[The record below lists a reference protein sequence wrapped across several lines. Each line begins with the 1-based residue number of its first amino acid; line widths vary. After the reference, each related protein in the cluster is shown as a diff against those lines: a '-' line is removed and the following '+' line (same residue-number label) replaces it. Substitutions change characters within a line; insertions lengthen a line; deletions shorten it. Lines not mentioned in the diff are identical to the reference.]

1 MAGLLF
7 NKKLLLVVCALL
19 FFTMGANAYESSFP
33 FPFEFGHSSDIY
45 LNVKNKETKEI
56 RQERQAAIDLIN
68 EAGISRNPMEF
79 IRYIKKND
87 LKAIKLLLDAGFNPN
102 TAINANYPVY
112 YAAKYDKK
120 QVMYLLLKAGANPNK
135 DLSSP
140 LRFAILNKNYDMANM
155 LIEYG
160 ANVNYEDLWKD
171 ETLLY
176 TALKKKQYDIAALL
190 IKNGAKVDVK
200 SFNYIKKKKL
210 ENKLM
215 MVLNWLF
222 FPQRLNNF
230 IKGD

>member
-7 NKKLLLVVCALL
+7 NKKVLLAVCALL

-45 LNVKNKETKEI
+45 LNVKKPETKEI

-68 EAGISRNPMEF
+68 EAGISRDPMKF

-102 TAINANYPVY
+102 MAINANYPVY
-112 YAAKYDKK
+112 YAAKYDKR
-120 QVMYLLLKAGANPNK
+120 QVMYLLLKAGADPNK

-140 LRFAILNKNYDMANM
+140 LRFAILNKDYDMANL
-155 LIEYG
+155 LIDYG
-160 ANVNYEDLWKD
+160 ADINYEDNWSG

-190 IKNGAKVDVK
+190 IKKGVRVDIK

-210 ENKLM
+210 EERLM
-215 MVLNWLF
+215 TVLN
-222 FPQRLNNF
+222 
-230 IKGD
+230 